1 MQPYPDYID
10 QYPCTKLLN
19 RAIEELAL
27 IGLQEN
33 LVSRGEEQHRWWIDS
48 VNHGDGQ
55 DVGEFAIGRQESCTI
70 DGDHAFGIKN
80 KKFTSAS
87 CMIDGDHAFENNNNN
102 NNLPMLCF
110 SFFYFLNFYLI
121 FYLSIF
127 FPFSSL
133 LFFIFFLYSFFFWFS
148 NLPFF
153 LF

>member
-55 DVGEFAIGRQESCTI
+55 NVGEFAIGRRESCTI
-70 DGDHAFGIKN
+70 DGDHAFG
-80 KKFTSAS
+80 KKK
-87 CMIDGDHAFENNNNN
+87 
-102 NNLPMLCF
+102 
-110 SFFYFLNFYLI
+110 
-121 FYLSIF
+121 
-127 FPFSSL
+127 
-133 LFFIFFLYSFFFWFS
+133 
-148 NLPFF
+148 
-153 LF
+153 